1 MKARRSNGDGAIDKV
16 KRARKDGTI
25 VETWR
30 GRLSVGI
37 DPRTQRPRRIT
48 LYAETRSEL
57 ATKMARIKSD
67 ANRGILPSSERMTVA
82 AFLQRWIDD
91 VMAARVRATTL
102 SLYRSLIRTHLL
114 PIIGGLRLDRL
125 SAQDVA
131 AVLSRMREGKRS
143 ERTQALALI
152 ILRSAIDQAVRW
164 DLVPRN
170 VARNVDTPRSQRKAM
185 TALSLDQ
192 SQRFLRIA
200 KGRRFG
206 ALYTLALLAGLRRG
220 ELLGLQWADIDFERR
235 TLSVVRSVVLL
246 DGKPIVAEPKT
257 AAGRRMVDVPAT
269 ALRAL
274 REHQALLFAAG
285 LRSSPWVFPNENGA
299 PMNPENLIR
308 RSFRPLLARAIDDA
322 QREGQPFPRIR
333 FHDLRHTA
341 ATLML
346 ELGIAQKVVQERLG
360 HASIVVTMDT
370 YSHVSPT
377 MQRDAAERID
387 GLFAAI

>member
-37 DPRTQRPRRIT
+37 DPRTLRPRRIT
-48 LYAETRSEL
+48 LYADTRSEL
-57 ATKMARIKSD
+57 ATKMARMKSD
-67 ANRGILPSSERMTVA
+67 ADRGILPSSERITVEV
-82 AFLQRWIDD
+82 LLERWVDD

-114 PIIGGLRLDRL
+114 PAIGALRLDRL
-125 SAQDVA
+125 TAQDVA
-131 AVLSRMREGKRS
+131 AVLSRMRESRRS

-170 VARNVDTPRSQRKAM
+170 VARSVDAPRPQRKAM
-185 TALSLDQ
+185 TALSLAQ
-192 SQRFLRIA
+192 SQRFLRLA
-200 KGRRFG
+200 RGTRFG

-220 ELLGLQWADIDFERR
+220 ELLGLQWADVDFERR

-246 DGKPIVAEPKT
+246 DGKPIIAEPKT
-257 AAGRRMVDVPAT
+257 SAGRRMVDVPAT

-274 REHQALLFAAG
+274 REQQVTLFAAG
-285 LRSSPWVFPNENGA
+285 LRSSPWVFPNEDGA
-299 PMNPENLIR
+299 TMNPENLIR
-308 RSFRPLLARAIDDA
+308 RSFRPLLARAIADA
-322 QREGQPFPRIR
+322 QREGLSFPSIR

-346 ELGIAQKVVQERLG
+346 ELGIPQKVVQERLG